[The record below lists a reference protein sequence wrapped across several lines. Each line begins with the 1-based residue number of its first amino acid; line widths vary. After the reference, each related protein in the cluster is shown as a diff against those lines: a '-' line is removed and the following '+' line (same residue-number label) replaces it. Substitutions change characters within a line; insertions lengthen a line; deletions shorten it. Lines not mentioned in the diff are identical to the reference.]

1 MPETVA
7 GVTRLLRGARH
18 FTDEA
23 LRTLRASA
31 AMLDAAGLDVDFIVT
46 GRHGEEATFK
56 RCDGAPAIEIVEIY
70 AATASRPRGGN
81 VQNT

>member
-23 LRTLRASA
+23 LRTLLASA
-31 AMLDAAGLDVDFIVT
+31 AVLDAAGLDIEFVVT
-46 GRHGEEATFK
+46 GRHKDEATLK
-56 RCDGAPAIEIVEIY
+56 YVRWRSSD
-70 AATASRPRGGN
+70 
-81 VQNT
+81 